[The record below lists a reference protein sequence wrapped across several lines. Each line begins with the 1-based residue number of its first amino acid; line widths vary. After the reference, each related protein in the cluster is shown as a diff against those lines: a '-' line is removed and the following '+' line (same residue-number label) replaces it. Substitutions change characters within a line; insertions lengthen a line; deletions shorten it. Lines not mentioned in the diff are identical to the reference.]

1 MFPNNQA
8 ESNFIK
14 SLYIENFRNHKSLE
28 IQASKSSI
36 VIHGKNGAGKTSIL
50 EALSI
55 FSNGKGLRNSKL
67 LEMIKKRSRNVLCL
81 YKHTKKEKIKSF
93 RS

>member
-1 MFPNNQA
+1 MFSNNQA

-36 VIHGKNGAGKTSIL
+36 VIYGKMELVKQV
-50 EALSI
+50 
-55 FSNGKGLRNSKL
+55 FLRRYQFFQ
-67 LEMIKKRSRNVLCL
+67 M
-81 YKHTKKEKIKSF
+81 EKD
-93 RS
+93 